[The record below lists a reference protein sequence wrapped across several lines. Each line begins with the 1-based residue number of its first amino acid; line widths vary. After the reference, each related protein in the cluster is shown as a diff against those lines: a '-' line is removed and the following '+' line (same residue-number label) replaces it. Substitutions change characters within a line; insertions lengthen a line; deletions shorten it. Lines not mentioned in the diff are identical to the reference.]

1 MKANIIR
8 QIISFAAL
16 LTATVSSAQVGY
28 QVSLLNTATGEPRA
42 NTTVNAKVEITDSQ
56 DNVIFSGTQQ
66 ATSNDFGVLQL
77 SVGDV
82 DTFNKADT
90 GKMPFFIS
98 VTVDGLLIGKS
109 QILSV
114 PVAEVANRMKS
125 SFTMDD
131 LLGTWAYYKNSTN
144 WNFYST
150 FYDNGTM
157 TVNGNSEG
165 NISTDSYNYEIEGNS
180 IFAYTD
186 KLDGMK
192 TIRMKFIEGV
202 LYSDYYYDM
211 IDLLIKQ

>member
-1 MKANIIR
+1 MRTYIR
-8 QIISFAAL
+8 TITFAAVL
-16 LTATVSSAQVGY
+16 SCIASAASAQVGY

-77 SVGDV
+77 SVGDA

-114 PVAEVANRMKS
+114 PVAEVANKMKTS
-125 SFTMDD
+125 LTKEQLF
-131 LLGTWAYYKNSTN
+131 GTWKLEKREEGSYQYEYQLNEDMTMILSAIDDGNTVLQDH
-144 WNFYST
+144 FT
-150 FYDNGTM
+150 F
-157 TVNGNSEG
+157 E
-165 NISTDSYNYEIEGNS
+165 
-180 IFAYTD
+180 
-186 KLDGMK
+186 LDGN
-192 TIRMKFIEGV
+192 TI
-202 LYSDYYYDM
+202 YYYDSIGSPHIM
-211 IDLLIKQ
+211 RIIGSKISSERGLLIKK

>member
-77 SVGDV
+77 SVGDA

-186 KLDGMK
+186 KLYGMK

-202 LYSDYYYDM
+202 LYSDYYCDM

>member
-1 MKANIIR
+1 MRTYIR
-8 QIISFAAL
+8 TITFAAML
-16 LTATVSSAQVGY
+16 SCIASAASAQVGY

-77 SVGDV
+77 SVGDA

-114 PVAEVANRMKS
+114 PVAEVANKVKS
-125 SFTMDD
+125 SFTKEQ
-131 LLGTWAYYKNSTN
+131 LLGTWEVDFNGGTTYQFRDDMTIVCSSPADVTWYQTYDIDGNTIYT
-144 WNFYST
+144 YSSDGHI
-150 FYDNGTM
+150 YIM
-157 TVNGNSEG
+157 RMVGNR
-165 NISTDSYNYEIEGNS
+165 ISSSMGW
-180 IFAYTD
+180 
-186 KLDGMK
+186 
-192 TIRMKFIEGV
+192 FI
-202 LYSDYYYDM
+202 
-211 IDLLIKQ
+211 KK

>member
-28 QVSLLNTATGEPRA
+28 QVSLLNTATGEPGA

-114 PVAEVANRMKS
+114 PVTEVANRMKS

-131 LLGTWAYYKNSTN
+131 LLGTWA
-144 WNFYST
+144 
-150 FYDNGTM
+150 
-157 TVNGNSEG
+157 
-165 NISTDSYNYEIEGNS
+165 
-180 IFAYTD
+180 
-186 KLDGMK
+186 
-192 TIRMKFIEGV
+192 
-202 LYSDYYYDM
+202 
-211 IDLLIKQ
+211 

>member
-1 MKANIIR
+1 MRTYIR
-8 QIISFAAL
+8 TITFAAML
-16 LTATVSSAQVGY
+16 SCIAPAASAQVGY

-144 WNFYST
+144 WNCYST

>member
-1 MKANIIR
+1 
-8 QIISFAAL
+8 
-16 LTATVSSAQVGY
+16 
-28 QVSLLNTATGEPRA
+28 
-42 NTTVNAKVEITDSQ
+42 VNAKVEITDSQ

-66 ATSNDFGVLQL
+66 ATSNDLRCAPALCGRRGHIQH
-77 SVGDV
+77 SQ
-82 DTFNKADT
+82 TQERCRS
-90 GKMPFFIS
+90 FIS

-165 NISTDSYNYEIEGNS
+165 NISTDSYNYEIEGTAFS
-180 IFAYTD
+180 PI
-186 KLDGMK
+186 
-192 TIRMKFIEGV
+192 
-202 LYSDYYYDM
+202 
-211 IDLLIKQ
+211 LIS